1 MTTTR
6 PNNPFSAFSV
16 PSDPL
21 IIAVDVSSQVDQFG
35 QLSPIG
41 VDQITWAGYGLPAF
55 GVLIVNLGTAAHIS
69 EAGLIRMAL
78 AFCHL
83 DLVLISGWPAQELIN
98 QIRTVTTEVARFV
111 LGVDHEPS

>member
-6 PNNPFSAFSV
+6 PNIPFSASSV
-16 PSDPL
+16 PNDPL

-41 VDQITWAGYGLPAF
+41 VDMIVRAGYGLPAF
-55 GVLIVNLGTAAHIS
+55 GILVINLGTATYIA

-78 AFCHL
+78 AFVHL

-98 QIRTVTTEVARFV
+98 RIRAVTTEAARFV
-111 LGVDHEPS
+111 LGGDHEPA